1 MKVLGIESSC
11 DETAAA
17 VVEDGFRMLS
27 NVVQSQIDIHA
38 HFGGVVPEIAARSHI
53 EAIDPVID
61 EALAQADL
69 VLESYDGLELGTIA
83 RLAGE

>member
-17 VVEDGFRMLS
+17 IVEDGFRMLS

-53 EAIDPVID
+53 EAIDKRRID
-61 EALAQADL
+61 MSNAMKYKSNQN
-69 VLESYDGLELGTIA
+69 LELSLDDNI
-83 RLAGE
+83 LDEK